1 MADVFR
7 ILCDGD
13 NDDSGCFGRFAKCL
27 PVAGCLLFLLL
38 LSSLSCLQ
46 GLDPNVYGI
55 LQNSFTG
62 TIDSA
67 DVFRGGLHYVG
78 FFRHFLTF
86 PATYQTIE
94 FSADYPK
101 RATADRPPVR
111 TRTGADPSDPDSGG
125 QPIDISTSFQYVLS
139 NKNLDAIYTSF
150 GGYDAARERWI
161 LLGYN
166 QISNIAQQFTPQDF
180 WTKRKR
186 IAEVMRVGLNSTL
199 HELGFVLRKFEDT
212 ITEIQVAEQQKVVNE
227 YRQRVEV
234 VSQRIFT
241 LIAENKCRQKW
252 AFHPSK
258 NDAEIANITAGGSAE
273 AKRIEA
279 VARRDAFLVLQEAKG
294 TSLKEALGEQRLG
307 LGKNVSWVEKY
318 LQIKGVADGVAN
330 SGRGAVV
337 SLGGQAGGTGIV

>member
-1 MADVFR
+1 
-7 ILCDGD
+7 L
-13 NDDSGCFGRFAKCL
+13 
-27 PVAGCLLFLLL
+27 
-38 LSSLSCLQ
+38 
-46 GLDPNVYGI
+46 
-55 LQNSFTG
+55 
-62 TIDSA
+62 
-67 DVFRGGLHYVG
+67 
-78 FFRHFLTF
+78 
-86 PATYQTIE
+86 
-94 FSADYPK
+94 
-101 RATADRPPVR
+101 
-111 TRTGADPSDPDSGG
+111 
-125 QPIDISTSFQYVLS
+125 VLS
-139 NKNLDAIYTSF
+139 K
-150 GGYDAARERWI
+150 RERWI

-199 HELGFVLRKFEDT
+199 HELGFVEVPLLQILRVDFDQKFEDT

-241 LIAENKCRQKW
+241 LIAE
-252 AFHPSK
+252 

-337 SLGGQAGGTGIV
+337 SLGGQAGGTGMV